1 MPNFHLPFKLALHL
15 KMLVRTLFNQL
26 QTLMTKYGSQ
36 NATAA
41 LIGVPSECPQSSIF
55 AILTPHPRSLAKH
68 CQDGG
73 FVVRAVVPPT
83 VPVGSSRI
91 RVCLHAG
98 NTTEQ
103 IRKLVERIDD
113 WVSLQLGQQEA
124 ESNSWGTWAEK
135 ARL

>member
-1 MPNFHLPFKLALHL
+1 
-15 KMLVRTLFNQL
+15 MLVRTLFNQL

-41 LIGVPSECPQSSIF
+41 LISVPSKCPQSSIF
-55 AILTPHPRSLAKH
+55 AILTPQPQSLAKH

-73 FVVRAVVPPT
+73 FVVRAVLPPT

-113 WVSLQLGQQEA
+113 WISLQLGQQEA
-124 ESNSWGTWAEK
+124 ENNSLGIWAEK